1 MSMLVKEYPL
11 GVQINFRYHVEA
23 WQKSNITE
31 NEPNTNIT
39 SSHVIPSSSCSSSLE
54 MIKLD
59 KNQSIQCIIPSKNPN
74 IEVSNILNST
84 QGALIIDYYKK
95 HNSINDN
102 IRTLLVEI
110 IIQELI
116 TKKILMSVSLAE
128 EIADQIQQLFP
139 SELKE
144 NYSIKDCSRQPKGKL
159 YCKYYNTMRTLK
171 SSGLISKQK
180 SIKKITKSRNFSSWT
195 SNTFEPEEDVQLI
208 LNQIKHDNCS
218 LPELERHWSS
228 TVNYRLNEIQKA
240 TSTQEIIKEWRS
252 YKLPMGYKL
261 IDIDF
266 NVLHPNCFN
275 VLGNYELKLF
285 SIFNILTTKIKDIS
299 SRKLLES
306 LNEIENPCE
315 NAKQAVT
322 FYLLHSLLVPTT
334 KKVTRD
340 DKGRKNIIK
349 FSIKDSQNTFVV
361 FCSTV
366 SQAEELISNKYSL
379 NMPIQ
384 PFILIIGTPLQP
396 KEIIVYFDTIKYK
409 VFTVL
414 RAIDVCFKI

>member
-1 MSMLVKEYPL
+1 MVDLTSLSRINPSEMSMLVKEYPL

-139 SELKE
+139 SELK
-144 NYSIKDCSRQPKGKL
+144 
-159 YCKYYNTMRTLK
+159 
-171 SSGLISKQK
+171 
-180 SIKKITKSRNFSSWT
+180 
-195 SNTFEPEEDVQLI
+195 V
-208 LNQIKHDNCS
+208 
-218 LPELERHWSS
+218 
-228 TVNYRLNEIQKA
+228 
-240 TSTQEIIKEWRS
+240 
-252 YKLPMGYKL
+252 
-261 IDIDF
+261 
-266 NVLHPNCFN
+266 
-275 VLGNYELKLF
+275 
-285 SIFNILTTKIKDIS
+285 
-299 SRKLLES
+299 
-306 LNEIENPCE
+306 
-315 NAKQAVT
+315 
-322 FYLLHSLLVPTT
+322 
-334 KKVTRD
+334 
-340 DKGRKNIIK
+340 
-349 FSIKDSQNTFVV
+349 
-361 FCSTV
+361 
-366 SQAEELISNKYSL
+366 
-379 NMPIQ
+379 
-384 PFILIIGTPLQP
+384 
-396 KEIIVYFDTIKYK
+396 
-409 VFTVL
+409 
-414 RAIDVCFKI
+414 

>member
-31 NEPNTNIT
+31 NEPNKNIT

-139 SELKE
+139 SELK
-144 NYSIKDCSRQPKGKL
+144 
-159 YCKYYNTMRTLK
+159 
-171 SSGLISKQK
+171 
-180 SIKKITKSRNFSSWT
+180 
-195 SNTFEPEEDVQLI
+195 V
-208 LNQIKHDNCS
+208 
-218 LPELERHWSS
+218 
-228 TVNYRLNEIQKA
+228 
-240 TSTQEIIKEWRS
+240 
-252 YKLPMGYKL
+252 
-261 IDIDF
+261 
-266 NVLHPNCFN
+266 
-275 VLGNYELKLF
+275 
-285 SIFNILTTKIKDIS
+285 
-299 SRKLLES
+299 
-306 LNEIENPCE
+306 
-315 NAKQAVT
+315 
-322 FYLLHSLLVPTT
+322 
-334 KKVTRD
+334 
-340 DKGRKNIIK
+340 
-349 FSIKDSQNTFVV
+349 
-361 FCSTV
+361 
-366 SQAEELISNKYSL
+366 
-379 NMPIQ
+379 
-384 PFILIIGTPLQP
+384 
-396 KEIIVYFDTIKYK
+396 
-409 VFTVL
+409 
-414 RAIDVCFKI
+414 